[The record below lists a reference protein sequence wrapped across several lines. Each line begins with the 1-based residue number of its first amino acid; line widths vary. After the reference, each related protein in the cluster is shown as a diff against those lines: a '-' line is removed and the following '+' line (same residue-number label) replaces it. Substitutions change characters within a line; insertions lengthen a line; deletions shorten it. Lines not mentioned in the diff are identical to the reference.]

1 MMNHLDLFKHLIPP
15 LNSTLHKGQ
24 AGRIG
29 IIGGSLEYTGAPFFA
44 ASTALRLGS
53 DLVYIFCEREAGV
66 PLKCLSPDF
75 IVHPCIQS
83 DTDRLTAV
91 EYKDALR
98 TTLQTITDSIGKLHA
113 VLIGPGAGRAPMML
127 DVIRG
132 IIPEVRKADIP
143 LVIDADGLFALM
155 DGHHGLIAGYQKA
168 IITPNIMEL
177 GRLVQHVGLN
187 NKSLQGKD
195 AALALSKRL
204 DKVIVLAKGNRDHIT
219 NVTSEAQIDDA
230 GSLRRCG
237 GQGDVLAGAVT
248 AYSAWAYQALNGVYG
263 ARPSAFID
271 TEYYMA
277 SVVMACKTVRCAGGR
292 AFRQHAR
299 SMTTSEVIKEIP
311 AAFQS
316 FGLK

>member
-177 GRLVQHVGLN
+177 GRLVQHVVSLAECRVG
-187 NKSLQGKD
+187 KSLNVKGPQQQIASRKRCRSGSEQTTRQGHR
-195 AALALSKRL
+195 SRQREPRPHYKRH
-204 DKVIVLAKGNRDHIT
+204 KRGTNR
-219 NVTSEAQIDDA
+219 
-230 GSLRRCG
+230 
-237 GQGDVLAGAVT
+237 
-248 AYSAWAYQALNGVYG
+248 
-263 ARPSAFID
+263 
-271 TEYYMA
+271 
-277 SVVMACKTVRCAGGR
+277 
-292 AFRQHAR
+292 
-299 SMTTSEVIKEIP
+299 
-311 AAFQS
+311 
-316 FGLK
+316 